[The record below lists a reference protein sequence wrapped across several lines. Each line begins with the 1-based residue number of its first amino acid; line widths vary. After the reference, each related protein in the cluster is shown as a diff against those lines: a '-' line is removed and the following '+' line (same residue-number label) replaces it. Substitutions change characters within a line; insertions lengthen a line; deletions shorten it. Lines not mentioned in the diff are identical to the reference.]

1 VSITESKTIS
11 QGYFGLN
18 SYVQYRL
25 ETKTALPGYDSS
37 TVHIVLRR
45 FSDFEW
51 LVSQLQINEMYK
63 GLIIPLLPEKKIIGN
78 LDSGFVEKRREELE
92 SFLRVIATHLRLKFD
107 PQLRAFLTLP
117 DFDKYR
123 VNPSAFQKVMGYV
136 EYLPSV
142 KNLTLASLTEAVQTS
157 IVTVKNELS
166 ATLDEPVELKPQTP
180 SGDAV
185 DLT

>member
-1 VSITESKTIS
+1 
-11 QGYFGLN
+11 
-18 SYVQYRL
+18 
-25 ETKTALPGYDSS
+25 
-37 TVHIVLRR
+37 
-45 FSDFEW
+45 
-51 LVSQLQINEMYK
+51 M
-63 GLIIPLLPEKKIIGN
+63 IGN
-78 LDSGFVEKRREELE
+78 LYSGFVEKRREELE